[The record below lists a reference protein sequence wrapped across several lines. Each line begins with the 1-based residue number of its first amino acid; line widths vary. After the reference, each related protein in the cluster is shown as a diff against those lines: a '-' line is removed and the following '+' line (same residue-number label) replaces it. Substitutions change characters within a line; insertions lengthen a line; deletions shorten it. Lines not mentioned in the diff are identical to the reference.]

1 MYKTLISAKELAER
15 LRNTDWVI
23 IDCRFTLI
31 DTEQG
36 RRDYNVAHIQG
47 ALYAHLDEDL
57 CGKIIP
63 GKTGR
68 HPLPPIED
76 LVKTFSRWG
85 INSQVQVVAYDDSG
99 GAMAAARLWWLLRWL
114 GHEAV
119 AVLDGGWTL
128 WKDQGHPVGTGAE
141 IKNSRKFIPDLRKE
155 LHASTKDILREINDQ
170 GSLILDSRAIERY
183 RGEIEPID
191 PVAGHIPT
199 AKPAPY
205 QDNLDSKGKFLQPEI
220 LRRRFQEITGSVP
233 AKSTVF
239 YCGSGVTAAQN
250 VLAVAYAG
258 LGDAKLYAG
267 SWSEW
272 ITDPRHPVATGN
284 E

>member
-76 LVKTFSRWG
+76 LVNTFSKWG
-85 INSQVQVVAYDDSG
+85 IDSQVQVVAYDDNG
-99 GAMAAARLWWLLRWL
+99 GAMAAARLWWLLHWL

-119 AVLDGGWTL
+119 AVLDGGWSL
-128 WKDQGHPVGTGAE
+128 WRDQDYPMGIGTE

-155 LHASTKDILREINDQ
+155 LNVSTKDVLREIKDQ

-220 LRRRFQEITGSVP
+220 LRRRFKDIMGAVP
-233 AKSTVF
+233 AKSTIF